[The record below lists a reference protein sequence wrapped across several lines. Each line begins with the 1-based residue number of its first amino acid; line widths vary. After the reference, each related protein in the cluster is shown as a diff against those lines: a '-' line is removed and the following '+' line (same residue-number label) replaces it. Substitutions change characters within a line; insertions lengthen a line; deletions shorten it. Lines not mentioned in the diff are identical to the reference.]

1 MSLCLAP
8 RAFAWLG
15 FLYAGSRFWFHKAEV
30 GGARSGELE
39 DEVMPSGETRESLRK
54 FAQVMDALDVEK
66 RISAA
71 KWLEGVVVAQSLT
84 AAERDRLVAA
94 SNEYIGS
101 TSEAEYADA
110 VNAFIDYLWRVQRES
125 KRALKKRERTQ
136 AAKPVAA
143 V

>member
-1 MSLCLAP
+1 
-8 RAFAWLG
+8 
-15 FLYAGSRFWFHKAEV
+15 
-30 GGARSGELE
+30 
-39 DEVMPSGETRESLRK
+39 MPSGETRESLRK

>member
-1 MSLCLAP
+1 
-8 RAFAWLG
+8 
-15 FLYAGSRFWFHKAEV
+15 
-30 GGARSGELE
+30 
-39 DEVMPSGETRESLRK
+39 MPSGETRELLRK

-71 KWLEGVVVAQSLT
+71 KWLEGVVVAQGLT

-110 VNAFIDYLWRVQRES
+110 VNAFIDYLWQVQRES
-125 KRALKKRERTQ
+125 KRALKKQERAQ